1 MVLIINF
8 GELGAAEDLRFRQ
21 NAFDTIFFSSMHIFL
36 SLPKNEIQKKLRNGP
51 PYCQGNSTTFART
64 ASQLTRVIKGTTQ
77 ATSKPG
83 KVEVISKSRHT
94 CE

>member
-1 MVLIINF
+1 MKCKSLRQKLNLSSFNNFGMYPKLLTVKTKKSTISRIESILRVLIINF

-51 PYCQGNSTTFART
+51 PCY
-64 ASQLTRVIKGTTQ
+64 
-77 ATSKPG
+77 
-83 KVEVISKSRHT
+83 
-94 CE
+94 